1 MKFTDEELLELYRQG
16 LTDNEIA
23 DRLGVTPPAVH
34 YRLQKLGLLNNCHTE
49 EIVNPEQVQILHHMG
64 VTTVGIALVLQ
75 TNVMTIS
82 QQLKELGL
90 KDNYYRLKEMV
101 NRG

>member
-1 MKFTDEELLELYRQG
+1 MKFTDDKLLELYRQG
-16 LTDNEIA
+16 LTNIEIA
-23 DRLGVTPPAVH
+23 DRLGVTPPAVQ

-49 EIVNPEQVQILHHMG
+49 EIVNPEQVQILHYMG
-64 VTTVGIALVLQ
+64 VTTVGIALVLKK
-75 TNVMTIS
+75 NVVTIS